1 MGWVK
6 ESVGVFGDEKK
17 RESKIMSLRRKLS
30 RAVGG
35 REEGE

>member
-6 ESVGVFGDEKK
+6 ESVGVLGDEKK

-30 RAVGG
+30 RASGG
-35 REEGE
+35 GEGAE